1 MTPPTVPPDRSFPD
15 GAEVAGVVVVGYLAG
30 AAEASPTFA
39 DRLEEQ
45 LATLGVERP
54 ETGSWYPA
62 SPVQT
67 AMFETAD
74 TVGTETL
81 YRAGRQTA
89 ALVDLPT
96 DVRDPQDV
104 LFALDDVYDRAHRGD
119 GPELGGYDV
128 RHVADG
134 EAVVD
139 CVRTPYPAPLVRG
152 VLCGAVDRV
161 TPPETGVDATQSTPD
176 DDRFRFELSW
186 G

>member
-1 MTPPTVPPDRSFPD
+1 M
-15 GAEVAGVVVVGYLAG
+15 VVGYLAG

-45 LATLGVERP
+45 LATLGVENP
-54 ETGSWYPA
+54 DADGWYPA
-62 SPVQT
+62 GPVQT

-74 TVGTETL
+74 AVGAETL

-89 ALVDLPT
+89 TRVDLPT
-96 DVRDPQDV
+96 DVRDPQD
-104 LFALDDVYDRAHRGD
+104 ALLELDTAYDRAHRGD
-119 GPELGGYDV
+119 DPELGGYDV

-134 EAVVD
+134 LAVVD

-152 VLCGAVDRV
+152 VLCGTVDRF
-161 TPPETGVDATQSTPD
+161 TPPVAAVDATQSTPD
-176 DDRFRFELSW
+176 DGRFRFELSW